1 MSMRSFSA
9 LLLLACSSTTAA
21 SSPDASTPTRGDYDP
36 VAFGG
41 ARPVQLYVPSS
52 YSDNK
57 PAPLL
62 ILLHG
67 YSAGGLIEDLYLN
80 LRASAEKYGLLYA
93 HPDGTTDSKGNKFWN
108 ATDACCDFDKTN
120 VDDSKYLSAL
130 VVEIEARYKV
140 DPKRVYFIGH
150 SNGAFMSYRMACEH
164 ADMVAGVMTL
174 AGETFLDTTR
184 CKPSAPVPILLSLK
198 YI

>member
-1 MSMRSFSA
+1 MLMRSLASG
-9 LLLLACSSTTAA
+9 LLLLACSPTTA
-21 SSPDASTPTRGDYDP
+21 SSPDAGTSTRGDYDP

-41 ARPVQLYVPSS
+41 ARPVQLYVPTS
-52 YSDNK
+52 YSDAK

-67 YSAGGLIEDLYLN
+67 YGAGGLIEDLYLN

-93 HPDGTTDSKGNKFWN
+93 HPDGTTDKKGNKFWN

-120 VDDSKYLSAL
+120 VDDSKYLSGL

-164 ADMVAGVMTL
+164 ADMVA
-174 AGETFLDTTR
+174 
-184 CKPSAPVPILLSLK
+184 
-198 YI
+198 